1 MRPQPGLYP
10 DGSLKSLSWESQ
22 VRLTPALFI
31 RYWLPVLIWL
41 GVIAVLSTDVASQAN
56 TSGTLHS
63 VLAALA
69 PIVPLRLEGS
79 FGVDEV
85 IGAMRQTGHLLEY
98 GVLGFLLWRALQGT
112 TRLATS
118 SILAITITVA
128 LSVALADEYHQSTT
142 PARTASGLDVLTDA
156 VGAGV
161 AVLIAAWVHRGR
173 GRGKE
178 VD

>member
-1 MRPQPGLYP
+1 M
-10 DGSLKSLSWESQ
+10 
-22 VRLTPALFI
+22 RLTPALFI